1 MPVDRAMSGS
11 AFPPSHPG
19 DSRRSDAV
27 TRLRRRVVVSIVGL
41 VAWISFTLLY
51 VGFWAPHF
59 SLFQSVVVVLVSLVV
74 LAGVLAISWI
84 TFGLGFAHRWSD
96 WSD

>member
-1 MPVDRAMSGS
+1 MS
-11 AFPPSHPG
+11 ADPFPTASSTHARPFDTLG
-19 DSRRSDAV
+19 
-27 TRLRRRVVVSIVGL
+27 RLRRRLVASIAGI

-51 VGFWAPHF
+51 VAFWAPQF
-59 SLFQSVVVVLVSLVV
+59 TLFQNIVVVIVSLVV
-74 LAGVLAISWI
+74 LIGGLAVAWI